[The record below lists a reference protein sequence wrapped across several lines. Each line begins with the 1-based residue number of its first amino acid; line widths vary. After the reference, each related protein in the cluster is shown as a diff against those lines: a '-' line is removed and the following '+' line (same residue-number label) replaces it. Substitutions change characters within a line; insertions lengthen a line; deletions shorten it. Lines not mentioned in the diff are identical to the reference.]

1 MAKEIEIEL
10 LSPMREGGGGTGDYN
25 QLENKPQINGVE
37 LVGNKTTEELG
48 IKIPTKVSELE
59 NDSNYATEEYVN
71 SHGGK
76 IDKITVNNIEQQI
89 VNKTVNISVP
99 TKTSELTNDSDFATT
114 TDLNGKQDSLN
125 EDQLAAVNS
134 GITKSILDNINNKV
148 NNIPTKTS
156 DLTNDS
162 KFVNEQFVN
171 DAVKKETDRAVEAEN
186 GISSSLNA
194 HVTNTNNPH
203 QVTKEQVGL
212 GNVDNTSDKN
222 KPISDATQTALDGK
236 LNKSTTVTPFPQ
248 AYTKSADGMQSLTE
262 ISNVKTSNTL
272 AKRDSKGKL
281 KVADGVDNDDAAT
294 VGQMN
299 TAVTNVDAKINNEI
313 TRATGVEDDINSK
326 VNGIQEL
333 IPTTASAENQLADKN
348 FVNSSISS
356 VAATFRGNFAT
367 KAALDAWQTENPGV
381 AKQNDYAIVEQ
392 DETHENQQWRY
403 TYQTDDGWVAQ
414 YKVNDAPF
422 TQAQTDA
429 INSGITKT
437 IVDNTTAH
445 IANKSNPH
453 NVTKVQLGLE
463 NVDNTSDLN
472 KPIST
477 ATQTALTHLQET
489 MDEQISTINAS
500 ITNKQ
505 DKITETNKLS
515 YNLLKDTPTIPT
527 KTSELENDSGYVTSN
542 DLTNLQTKD
551 NLTTL
556 LNDDST
562 NIQYPSAKAVVTY
575 VKENSGVDPLL
586 NSISINSIN
595 IDISN
600 KNANINT
607 DNVSVLYDEANKK
620 LKLPDAWITYLTKQ
634 TFAVPVISLSGI
646 SSQNVEYGKSIS
658 GTFSHRETN
667 IDNINGNLTLYK
679 NNVSVKSGIVKSS
692 TNVAIDYSVNDIITS
707 QIIYKLE
714 CIDTLGTRRSSSV
727 TFNAYKPS
735 YYGSNAAES
744 ITSVDG
750 FTKKAS
756 STLGTVDITLTTKQY
771 VYFVVSGNINK
782 VTSGGF
788 DVPVQKQS
796 SQIDIDLNGQTV
808 KYNVYRTQGAVQAGD
823 NTFVIS

>member
-10 LSPMREGGGGTGDYN
+10 LSPMREGGGGTGNYN

-99 TKTSELTNDSDFATT
+99 TKTSDLTNDSDFATT

-186 GISSSLNA
+186 GISNSLNA
-194 HVTNTNNPH
+194 HITNTNNPH
-203 QVTKEQVGL
+203 QVTKTQVGL

-222 KPISDATQTALDGK
+222 KPISDATQTALNNK
-236 LNKSTTVTPFPQ
+236 LDKTTTSTSKDQV
-248 AYTKSADGMQSLTE
+248 YTKKADGTQALT
-262 ISNVKTSNTL
+262 NVSSTQDINTIV
-272 AKRDSKGKL
+272 KRDENGRIKAANG
-281 KVADGVDNDDAAT
+281 VANNDVAT

-299 TAVTNVDAKINNEI
+299 TAVTNVDTKINNEI
-313 TRATGVEDDINSK
+313 TRATGVENDINSK
-326 VNGIQEL
+326 VTTIEGL

-356 VAATFRGNFAT
+356 VTATFRGNFAT
-367 KAALDAWQTENPGV
+367 KAALDTWQTENPGV
-381 AKQNDYAIVEQ
+381 AKQNDYAIVQQ

-403 TYQTDDGWVAQ
+403 LFQDDAWVAQ

-453 NVTKVQLGLE
+453 NVTKAQLGLE

-477 ATQTALTHLQET
+477 ATQSALTHLQET
-489 MDEQISTINAS
+489 MDEQISTINAA
-500 ITNKQ
+500 IDNKQ

-527 KTSELENDSGYVTSN
+527 KTSEIENDSGYVTSN

-646 SSQNVEYGKSIS
+646 SSQSVEYGKTIS

-692 TNVAIDYSVNDIITS
+692 TNVVIDYSVNDIITS

-714 CIDTLGTRRSSSV
+714 CIDTLGTKRSSSV

-735 YYGSNAAES
+735 YYGSNTAES

-771 VYFVVSGNINK
+771 VYFVVSGSINK

>member
-10 LSPMREGGGGTGDYN
+10 LSPMREGGGTGTSDYN

-48 IKIPTKVSELE
+48 INIPTKVSQLE
-59 NDSNYATEEYVN
+59 NDSNYATEDYVDT
-71 SHGGK
+71 HGGK
-76 IDKITVNNIEQQI
+76 IDKITVNGTEQPI
-89 VNKTVNISVP
+89 VDKTVNIDVP
-99 TKTSELTNDSDFATT
+99 E
-114 TDLNGKQDSLN
+114 
-125 EDQLAAVNS
+125 
-134 GITKSILDNINNKV
+134 
-148 NNIPTKTS
+148 KTS

-162 KFVNEQFVN
+162 NFVNEQFVN
-171 DAVKKETDRAVEAEN
+171 DAVKTETDRAIEVED
-186 GISSSLNA
+186 GISDLLNA

-203 QVTKEQVGL
+203 NVTKTQVGL

-222 KPISDATQTALDGK
+222 KPISDATQSALDGK
-236 LNKSTTVTPFPQ
+236 LDKSTAVTSFSQ
-248 AYTKSADGMQSLTE
+248 AYTKSADGVQTFTE
-262 ISNVKTSNTL
+262 ISTTKTSNTL
-272 AKRDSKGKL
+272 AKRDKDGRL
-281 KVADGVDNDDAAT
+281 EATDGVENDDVAT

-299 TAVTNVDAKINNEI
+299 TAVTNVDTKINNEI

-326 VNGIQEL
+326 VSGIQEL
-333 IPTTASAENQLADKN
+333 IPTTASSDNQLADKA
-348 FVNSSISS
+348 FVNSSVNS

-367 KAALDAWQTENPGV
+367 KAALDTWQTENPGV
-381 AKQNDYAIVEQ
+381 AKQNDYAIVQQ
-392 DETHENQQWRY
+392 DETHDGEQWRY
-403 TYQTDDGWVAQ
+403 LFQDGAWVAQ

-422 TQAQTDA
+422 TEEQNAA
-429 INSGITKT
+429 INSTITKT

-445 IANKSNPH
+445 IANKNNPH
-453 NVTKVQLGLE
+453 GVTKSQLGLE

-472 KPIST
+472 KPVST

-500 ITNKQ
+500 IVNKQ

-551 NLTTL
+551 NLTTS

-562 NIQYPSAKAVVTY
+562 DIQYPSAKAVVTY
-575 VKENSGVDPLL
+575 VKENAGVDPLL

-607 DNVSVLYDEANKK
+607 DNVSVLYDETNKK
-620 LKLPDAWITYLTKQ
+620 LKLPDKWITYLTKQ

-646 SSQNVEYGKSIS
+646 SSQNVEYGKTIS
-658 GTFSHRETN
+658 GTFSHKETN

-679 NNVSVKSGIVKSS
+679 NNVSVKSGIVKSA

-714 CIDTLGTRRSSSV
+714 CIDTLGTKRNSSV

-756 STLGTVDITLTTKQY
+756 ATLGTIDITLTSKQY